1 MSGQLFRIDRI
12 LGLPR
17 NSNVPLRRA
26 KIDRTKG
33 FANWVESP
41 EKKKL
46 KIVLK
51 IIALRPFIRFSQ
63 TWFVH
68 ITKIRILQISKRF
81 CGQMIPKIMWKA
93 KANHKL
99 NFFYIKVFKNLVLIL
114 TVLKTHRKPNIN
126 FKVPVHQ
133 LFPDVQMQNR
143 NFLWKWIWRNL
154 ECNWRQHPFPA

>member
-1 MSGQLFRIDRI
+1 MLKSLIFVWTTFSNWSNPWTSAKFKCPSSSGKNRPNKRFRK
-12 LGLPR
+12 L
-17 NSNVPLRRA
+17 S
-26 KIDRTKG
+26 
-33 FANWVESP
+33 WVTW
-41 EKKKL
+41 KKKL

-63 TWFVH
+63 TCFVH

-133 LFPDVQMQNR
+133 LFPDVQRQNR

-154 ECNWRQHPFPA
+154 ECN